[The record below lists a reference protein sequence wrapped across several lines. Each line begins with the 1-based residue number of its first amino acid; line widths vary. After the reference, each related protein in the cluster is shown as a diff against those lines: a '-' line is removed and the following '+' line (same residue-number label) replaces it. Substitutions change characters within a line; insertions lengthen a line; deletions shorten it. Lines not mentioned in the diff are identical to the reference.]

1 MDIKN
6 PEYILEIARQQS
18 VTRAAQ
24 KLFITQSTLSQ
35 YLLKLESELNT
46 PLFIREKNRLVP
58 TGAGQVYIQAAQAVV
73 KIQDA
78 AQARIAALKDEG
90 SIRLGSSAWGLDLVV
105 DTLPAFKERFPAF
118 TVRIYE
124 NRYAETKAMMR
135 AGTLDLAIIAVT
147 EDDDLPAQGYTP
159 LCQEELSLILP
170 VDHPFCTAAPG
181 RTHITVDVLS
191 HELGGVSYL
200 FSDVGSTIRRIEEK
214 IFENLM
220 FRPNVVCEMNRDDF
234 PRRMVING
242 MGAAF
247 IPWAAV
253 RQDPA
258 VRAFRFDPPVVRQDI
273 LVFRKGIEKTEP
285 LRCLEEELVSQAQ
298 ARERM
303 SESKA

>member
-1 MDIKN
+1 M
-6 PEYILEIARQQS
+6 
-18 VTRAAQ
+18 
-24 KLFITQSTLSQ
+24 
-35 YLLKLESELNT
+35 
-46 PLFIREKNRLVP
+46 
-58 TGAGQVYIQAAQAVV
+58 
-73 KIQDA
+73 
-78 AQARIAALKDEG
+78 
-90 SIRLGSSAWGLDLVV
+90 
-105 DTLPAFKERFPAF
+105 
-118 TVRIYE
+118 
-124 NRYAETKAMMR
+124 
-135 AGTLDLAIIAVT
+135 
-147 EDDDLPAQGYTP
+147 
-159 LCQEELSLILP
+159 ELSLILP

-200 FSDVGSTIRRIEEK
+200 FSDVGSTIRKIEEK

-234 PRRMVING
+234 TRRMVING